1 MKDVLSYEL
10 YSTTLALQHKEVYV
24 PPNFIENPAHTQA
37 LLKVF

>member
-24 PPNFIENPAHTQA
+24 PPNFIEDPEHTQVPF
-37 LLKVF
+37 KVL